1 MASPRPGQDIQEEI
15 KCPICLEHLTD
26 PVTLDCGPN
35 FCRACISDYCEIW
48 EEHGPLECPVCRAE
62 FQKGNLCP
70 NWQLANLVEG
80 IKQLELVPGVEDLC
94 MKHKKELN
102 LFCEEDGATVCVVCW
117 RSPKHRAHSVLLI
130 EEAAQKYKEQIQDE
144 LEFLREERKRLE
156 DLRVSES
163 QKHQEYQAKTKAE
176 RQKVVSEFKRLHQFI
191 KEQERLLLVRLAE
204 LEREIETSQEETV
217 TKLSEE
223 ISRLDSLVRE
233 MERKCQQPPRD
244 LLQDIR
250 STLSRCEK
258 GQVQVLGRISLE
270 LQTRIKSW
278 SELNLRKRVSLFQDT
293 LQSYLEESSY
303 SKVTVTLDPDTA
315 HPCLVLS
322 QYRRSVRCADTRQ
335 HLPDNPER
343 FDMHCCVLGR
353 EGFTSGR
360 HCWEVEVPESRF
372 WAVGVV
378 RESVRRKGQIHFCP
392 EQGIWAVWR
401 CLGQCQALTS
411 PRPTRLSLHWSPRR
425 ICVYLDYAA
434 GWVSFLDAGTEAPI
448 FTFPPASFTRD
459 RIRPWLWLCGTGA
472 ELRLWH

>member
-1 MASPRPGQDIQEEI
+1 MCRVY
-15 KCPICLEHLTD
+15 
-26 PVTLDCGPN
+26 PVSGH
-35 FCRACISDYCEIW
+35 F
-48 EEHGPLECPVCRAE
+48 
-62 FQKGNLCP
+62 
-70 NWQLANLVEG
+70 
-80 IKQLELVPGVEDLC
+80 
-94 MKHKKELN
+94 
-102 LFCEEDGATVCVVCW
+102 
-117 RSPKHRAHSVLLI
+117 VLPD
-130 EEAAQKYKEQIQDE
+130 A
-144 LEFLREERKRLE
+144 
-156 DLRVSES
+156 
-163 QKHQEYQAKTKAE
+163 
-176 RQKVVSEFKRLHQFI
+176 
-191 KEQERLLLVRLAE
+191 
-204 LEREIETSQEETV
+204 
-217 TKLSEE
+217 
-223 ISRLDSLVRE
+223 
-233 MERKCQQPPRD
+233 
-244 LLQDIR
+244 
-250 STLSRCEK
+250 
-258 GQVQVLGRISLE
+258 
-270 LQTRIKSW
+270 
-278 SELNLRKRVSLFQDT
+278 

-322 QYRRSVRCADTRQ
+322 QDRRSVRRADTRQ

-343 FDMHCCVLGR
+343 FDMHCCVLGC

-392 EQGIWAVWR
+392 EQGIWAVRR

-425 ICVYLDYAA
+425 IRVYLDYAA